1 MTQSESFFLT
11 RLRRYGP
18 LLLLGLL
25 WLFALHEL
33 TWFTRQDGALT
44 AADGHFTRLT
54 RAWAW
59 LKTGNE
65 YFLLRWGEPLLDS
78 SQIPYVVDRSPYPP
92 FALAPYLP
100 GMLLWGPSL
109 ETIRLNQVMLV
120 GVLLGVSTLF
130 SYRWNGT
137 RGALI
142 TLSLLSGSPLV
153 LLTARSPVNEPVA
166 MAAAMACL
174 IGLLGVWERRQQ
186 GWGAGV
192 LLGVALLS
200 KWLVVP
206 VLLLPLALL
215 TARGLTENRR
225 QPLLGMLGLLGL
237 ALVLCVVP
245 LELGPAKP
253 WVAFGLPAL
262 SLSWLVWSLHRWGQG
277 TPEPL
282 ALALTRT
289 LGIGL
294 MLAFPWYFSA
304 AESWRAHVVQHP
316 GWDTPVQV
324 HLVPVANQVLAV
336 GLPMGGIFLLM
347 GLLSLVHRRMW
358 GRLALSVTMGVG
370 LLVLLLFTGRPLN
383 MLTGDLQGRLL
394 LPAVV
399 MLAIWAGETAR
410 VPRLGTPLVG
420 LALLLGVLCTLAPR
434 LAPPL
439 MPLRGMENALLLR
452 HPDDGTMPTMMK
464 LGWWFRGLAVA
475 GPPEAGELRP
485 RTAQLVQTL
494 PLREPPVLTALV
506 DERLPGVGGEEDL
519 TRLAATG
526 RIVTLARGEYR
537 RQPLAWLQAR
547 LPFVQEVVL
556 LGPTSVQAGDY
567 LVERGLL
574 RPLSRWRLGSDPLL
588 VAEVLPSPQTP

>member
-33 TWFTRQDGALT
+33 TWFTHQDGALT

-59 LKTGNE
+59 LQTGNE

-78 SQIPYVVDRSPYPP
+78 SLIPYVVDRSPYPP
-92 FALAPYLP
+92 LALAPYLP
-100 GMLLWGPSL
+100 GMLLFGPSL
-109 ETIRLNQVMLV
+109 ETIRLIQVMLV
-120 GVLLGVSTLF
+120 GLLLGMSTLF
-130 SYRWNGT
+130 SYRWSGT
-137 RGALI
+137 GGALI
-142 TLSLLSGSPLV
+142 SLSLLSGSPLV

-174 IGLLGVWERRQQ
+174 ICLLGVWERRQR
-186 GWGAGV
+186 GWGAGL
-192 LLGVALLS
+192 LLGVALLI

-206 VLLLPLALL
+206 VLLLPLVLL
-215 TARGLTENRR
+215 TARGLTEHTR
-225 QPLLGMLGLLGL
+225 QPLLGMLGLLVL
-237 ALVLCVVP
+237 ALMLCVVP
-245 LELGPAKP
+245 LELGVIKP
-253 WVAFGLPAL
+253 WVVYGLPAL
-262 SLSWLVWSLHRWGQG
+262 TLSWLVWSLHRWGQV

-289 LGIGL
+289 LGMGL

-316 GWDTPVQV
+316 GWETPVQV
-324 HLVPVANQVLAV
+324 HLVPVITQVLAV
-336 GLPMGGIFLLM
+336 ALPMGGIFLLM
-347 GLLSLVHRRMW
+347 GLLSLLYHKQF
-358 GRLALSVTMGVG
+358 GRLALSVSMSIG

-399 MLAIWAGETAR
+399 MLAIWAGEGAR

-420 LALLLGVLCTLAPR
+420 LALVLGLMCTLAPR

-452 HPDDGTMPTMMK
+452 HPDDGTVPPMMT
-464 LGWWFRGLAVA
+464 LGWWWRGLAVV
-475 GPPEAGELRP
+475 GPPRLGEPRP
-485 RTAQLVQTL
+485 RTAQLLQAL
-494 PLREPPVLTALV
+494 PLRQPPVLTALV

-519 TRLAATG
+519 THLAATG
-526 RIVTLARGEYR
+526 RIVTLARGTFR

-567 LVERGLL
+567 LVEQGML
-574 RPLSRWRLGSDPLL
+574 RPLSRQRLGSDPLL
-588 VAEVLPSPQTP
+588 VADVLPSPQTP